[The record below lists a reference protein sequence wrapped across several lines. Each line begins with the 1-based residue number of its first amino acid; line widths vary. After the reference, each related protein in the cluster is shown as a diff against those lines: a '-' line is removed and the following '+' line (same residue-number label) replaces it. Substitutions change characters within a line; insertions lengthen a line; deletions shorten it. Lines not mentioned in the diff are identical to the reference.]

1 MLFDT
6 HAHYDDER
14 FSEDRDETIERAYK
28 SGVKYILN
36 ASYDLKSSSESILLS
51 EKYDFIYAAVGIH
64 PHDAASVDDS
74 TISALED
81 YASKSKKV
89 VAIGEI
95 GLDYYYD
102 NSPRELQRYWFA
114 RQIRLAKKLGLPIIV
129 HDRDAHED
137 TFNIVM
143 EEKASEVGGVFHCYS
158 GSVEMAKE
166 LIKNNFHIAIGGAV
180 TFKNARK
187 VVDVAAFVPDDRLL
201 IETDCP
207 YMTPEPYRGKR
218 NESSYVRLVAEK
230 IAQIRGVTTEY
241 IARITTENAKK
252 LFKINTPD

>member
-6 HAHYDDER
+6 HAHYDNER
-14 FSEDRDETIERAYK
+14 FNEDRDEAIERAYK

-36 ASYDLKSSSESILLS
+36 ASYDLKSSAESVSLS
-51 EKYDFIYAAVGIH
+51 GKYDFVYASVGIH
-64 PHDAASVDDS
+64 PHDVSSVDESAVS
-74 TISALED
+74 TLEGYALN
-81 YASKSKKV
+81 KKV

-114 RQIRLAKKLGLPIIV
+114 RQIRLAKRLGLPIII
-129 HDRDAHED
+129 HNRDAHED
-137 TFNIVM
+137 TFKIVR
-143 EEKASEVGGVFHCYS
+143 EEQASEVGGVFHCYS

-166 LIKNNFHIAIGGAV
+166 LINNNFYIALGGVV

-187 VVDVAAFVPDDRLL
+187 VVDVAAFVPDNRLL

-207 YMTPEPYRGKR
+207 YMAPEPYRGKR
-218 NESSYVRLVAEK
+218 NESSYLWQVAEK

-241 IARITTENAKK
+241 IARITTENAKN
-252 LFKINTPD
+252 LFKIHTPD

>member
-6 HAHYDDER
+6 HAHYDDR
-14 FSEDRDETIERAYK
+14 KFSEDRDETIERAYK
-28 SGVKYILN
+28 NGVKYIIN
-36 ASYDLKSSSESILLS
+36 VSYDLKSSAESVSLS
-51 EKYDFIYAAVGIH
+51 DKFDFVYAAVGIH
-64 PHDAASVDDS
+64 PHDVAAVDDS
-74 TISALED
+74 AVSTLED
-81 YASKSKKV
+81 YALNNKKV

-137 TFNIVM
+137 TFNIVR
-143 EEKASEVGGVFHCYS
+143 EEEAGEVGGVFHCHS

-166 LIKNNFHIAIGGAV
+166 LIKNNFYIAIGGAV

-207 YMTPEPYRGKR
+207 YMTPEPFRGKR

-230 IAQIRGVTTEY
+230 IAEIRGVTAEY

-252 LFKINTPD
+252 LFRIYTPD

>member
-14 FSEDRDETIERAYK
+14 FSNDRDEVIERAHK

-36 ASYDLKSSSESILLS
+36 ASYDLKSSSESISLS
-51 EKYDFIYAAVGIH
+51 DKYDFIYAAVGIH
-64 PHDAASVDDS
+64 PHEVGSVDDS
-74 TISALED
+74 VISILED
-81 YASKSKKV
+81 YALNNSKV

-102 NSPRELQRYWFA
+102 NSPRELQKYWFA
-114 RQIRLAKKLGLPIIV
+114 RQIRLARKLGLPIIV
-129 HDRDAHED
+129 HNRDAHED
-137 TFNIVM
+137 TLNIVR
-143 EEKASEVGGVFHCYS
+143 EEKAGEVGGVFHCYS

-166 LIKNNFHIAIGGAV
+166 LIKNNFYIAIGGVV

-187 VVDVAAFVPDDRLL
+187 VVEVAAFVPDDRLL

-207 YMTPEPYRGKR
+207 YMTPEPFRGKR

-230 IAQIRGVTTEY
+230 IAQIRGVSAEY
-241 IARITTENAKK
+241 IAQITTENAKR
-252 LFKINTPD
+252 LFNIYTPD

>member
-6 HAHYDDER
+6 HAHFDDER
-14 FSEDRDETIERAYK
+14 FDDDRDEVIRKAHE
-28 SGVKYILN
+28 SGVSYILN
-36 ASYDLKSSSESILLS
+36 ASSDMDSSRKSMALAD
-51 EKYDFIYAAVGIH
+51 KYDFIYAAVGVH
-64 PHDAASVDDS
+64 PHSAGEMKEDD
-74 TISALED
+74 LETLAG
-81 YASKSKKV
+81 YASHPKV

-102 NSPRELQRYWFA
+102 NSPRDVQKYWFA
-114 RQIRLAKKLGLPIIV
+114 RQIGLAREVGLPVVI

-137 TFNIVM
+137 TLAIIKA
-143 EEKASEVGGVFHCYS
+143 EGASEVGGVFHCYT

-166 LIKNNFHIAIGGAV
+166 VLKNNFYIALGGAV

-187 VVDVAAFVPDDRLL
+187 LLDVAKFVPEDRLL

-218 NESSYVRLVAEK
+218 NDSGYVRLVAEK
-230 IAQIRGVTTEY
+230 IAELRGVTFEE
-241 IARITTENAKK
+241 IAQITAQNARR
-252 LFKINTPD
+252 LFKIT